1 MRANYELISKRFKA
15 ERAQEREAV
24 AARPDLENALP
35 VLLEAIDDDEKLALH
50 RAGEEVYIGFH
61 ELGADKDDGERNAA
75 APTAAAPA
83 ARAALASIAGGC
95 DHAPSTPHIH
105 FPWMLEPLEEGCPIP
120 PDLAEALGRDATQM
134 LCEEQSHRRFNSAG
148 EWWSLGLPSFARMR
162 PGLESLYND
171 NLEKQKAWY
180 YDVLAMNSKLV
191 VKQDELIAAQ
201 TEGRKEDRL
210 EVEELRKQL
219 SAAEAKTEA
228 LQGVI
233 ERFMQP
239 KAAAVEPSHGS
250 KAHRGAR

>member
-1 MRANYELISKRFKA
+1 M
-15 ERAQEREAV
+15 
-24 AARPDLENALP
+24 
-35 VLLEAIDDDEKLALH
+35 
-50 RAGEEVYIGFH
+50 
-61 ELGADKDDGERNAA
+61 
-75 APTAAAPA
+75 
-83 ARAALASIAGGC
+83 
-95 DHAPSTPHIH
+95 
-105 FPWMLEPLEEGCPIP
+105 
-120 PDLAEALGRDATQM
+120 
-134 LCEEQSHRRFNSAG
+134 
-148 EWWSLGLPSFARMR
+148 PSFARMR

-180 YDVLAMNSKLV
+180 EDVLAMNSKLV